1 MSYYSGIEPC
11 DALNGLGFRTVIWY
25 SGCSLDCKGCF
36 NPKTHNPCY
45 GNEYTEKTQNYI
57 LDCVSKPYIDGI
69 TISGGN
75 PLEDCNLNTVLSLIK
90 LIRNK
95 LPEKTVWLYCGYT
108 FENIIKYSQKE
119 KTDRNIW
126 EKRKEIILLC
136 DVIVD
141 GAYVESKRDVSL
153 KFRGSSNQ
161 RVINIPETLK
171 QNKVVLYCD

>member
-11 DALNGLGFRTVIWY
+11 DALNGSGFRTVIWY

-75 PLEDCNLNTVLSLIK
+75 PLEDYNLNTVLSLIK

-95 LPEKTVWLYCGYT
+95 LPEKTIWLYCG
-108 FENIIKYSQKE
+108 KY
-119 KTDRNIW
+119 
-126 EKRKEIILLC
+126 
-136 DVIVD
+136 
-141 GAYVESKRDVSL
+141 Y
-153 KFRGSSNQ
+153 
-161 RVINIPETLK
+161 
-171 QNKVVLYCD
+171 